1 MAQYEIKFNRPDGW
15 SYAEEAG
22 KIPVESTTVELS
34 DEDVQTLVDLM
45 QEHNSYNV
53 EEMNLEERYHDIYN
67 KLNEA
72 CESIATNAVI
82 AEALREAHYD
92 GDDYWDRLYE
102 YCETHCGYNE
112 SLGNFN
118 RWLDKYVSN
127 LNSKELRNLYNK
139 ANIDLWD
146 EVLNLDGMEIGEY
159 EVTIPQSIVAKVF
172 DL

>member
-1 MAQYEIKFNRPDGW
+1 MAQYEIKFNRPDSW

-22 KIPVESTTVELS
+22 EIPVESTTVELS
-34 DEDVQTLVDLM
+34 DEDVQTLVYLM

-82 AEALREAHYD
+82 AETLRDAHYD

-146 EVLNLDGMEIGEY
+146 EVLNFDGMEIGEY